1 MTELDKTYK
10 INAYFQ
16 TTARNIGLYTSIS
29 FASLGYS
36 RAHRGKDQIVNV
48 MLILVSIIFTV
59 IALIFATY
67 LLDDI
72 KTFTTDT
79 SDYHYIDKWII
90 IPQIMYATNIILLLI
105 SLYTLYKEMSSR

>member
-16 TTARNIGLYTSIS
+16 TTVRNIGLYTSIS

-36 RAHRGKDQIVNV
+36 RAHRGKDHIINI
-48 MLILVSIIFTV
+48 MMIFVSIIFTI

-72 KTFTTDT
+72 QTFKKGT
-79 SDYHYIDKWII
+79 SDYDYIDKWII
-90 IPQIMYATNIILLLI
+90 IPQIMYATNVVLLLI
-105 SLYTLYKEMSSR
+105 SLYTLFNELK

>member
-16 TTARNIGLYTSIS
+16 TTVRNIGLYTSIS

-36 RAHRGKDQIVNV
+36 RAHRGKDHLVNV
-48 MLILVSIIFTV
+48 MLILIAIVFTI

-72 KTFTTDT
+72 KTFTRDT

-90 IPQIMYATNIILLLI
+90 IPQIMYVTNIMLLLI
-105 SLYTLYKEMSSR
+105 SLYTLFNQMST